1 MPTQKL
7 PPQHSQPQPQTQ
19 PKPPHYTLILRLP
32 FPRPEGF
39 PQNEQSSQHQHQQPK
54 PVEAHHY
61 PELQQQQQQQHLNL
75 SPHQQNSPPDV
86 YNDPQTPPR
95 KTVTATSSAVPGIS
109 APTPESAVGGT
120 PQNVTT
126 TAGTSEGTPSM
137 GSSFSDLSVAQSA
150 LEEALM
156 SADGG
161 FGSRVSTLGGR

>member
-1 MPTQKL
+1 MPTQKQQ
-7 PPQHSQPQPQTQ
+7 PQLSQPQLQPQ
-19 PKPPHYTLILRLP
+19 PKLQPHYTLILRLP

-39 PQNEQSSQHQHQQPK
+39 PQNEQSSQHQHQHQQQQHK

-61 PELQQQQQQQHLNL
+61 PELQQQR
-75 SPHQQNSPPDV
+75 QQNTPPRDPNNL
-86 YNDPQTPPR
+86 YDPQTPPR
-95 KTVTATSSAVPGIS
+95 HASASTATVPGPSSA
-109 APTPESAVGGT
+109 APTPESAAGGT

-161 FGSRVSTLGGR
+161 FGSRVSTLGR